1 MAEADKLFLLL
12 HKDQDRLSRDSFI
25 YLFNKDLCDM
35 KDFKNSL
42 GKELILMLL
51 ASVKYSQA
59 HRSVK

>member
-1 MAEADKLFLLL
+1 MVEKDRLFLLL
-12 HKDQDRLSRDSFI
+12 HKNQDRLSRDSFI
-25 YLFNKDLCDM
+25 YLFNTDLCDM

-59 HRSVK
+59 HRNVN